1 MVKHLKIGNMTKK
14 DKEIL
19 LKDLCARL
27 PYHVCVKVWLKDG
40 TTEEGK
46 LDLEHNYSDVL
57 RDAFYDNKIVDIKPY
72 LRPIESMTKKEIKEL
87 VKVQILSKYG
97 KEGNY
102 ISLNNIKSIGNLRL
116 NFRNNE
122 WFCYVT
128 FNSIDGEYTTCF
140 SIGRVTWETTIA
152 EIDLLN
158 KHHVDYRGLIPMGL
172 ALPALDGMYNFK

>member
-1 MVKHLKIGNMTKK
+1 MKK
-14 DKEIL
+14 QDKELL

-27 PYHVCVKVWLKDG
+27 PYGVEVKSSARKKSITLS
-40 TTEEGK
+40 
-46 LDLEHNYSDVL
+46 LDVMVDFYLGYSV
-57 RDAFYDNKIVDIKPY
+57 KPY
-72 LRPIESMTKKEIKEL
+72 LRPISSITDEEIKEL
-87 VKVQILSKYG
+87 VKAQILSKYG

-102 ISLNNIKSIGNLRL
+102 VGLNNIKSVGNPRFSSLH
-116 NFRNNE
+116 NE

-158 KHHVDYRGLIPMGL
+158 EHHIDYRGLISKDL
-172 ALPALDGMYNFK
+172 ALPAPEGIYDFK